1 MRVSKGQRRGAWR
14 QAVRACLLLL
24 LACPDAPLRAQSVD
38 LLEPTLPDDYNQ
50 SRNLSV
56 IERPRPDY
64 DPLGLRIG
72 SFLAF
77 PALALTV
84 AGTDN
89 AYLTAASRKSD
100 LFGRVTPS
108 LDLRSDWGRHMI
120 DLSAQ
125 GTFARYAGQPLLDRD
140 TWDVRSIGRLD
151 VGDFGTLVVE
161 GRASKLQEDPF
172 TSQSDASLAILSSY
186 RRDDATVRAQREV
199 GRTRFVASV
208 EATKL
213 RFSDVRFTDGE
224 TLSQAQR
231 NRSLVTGTAQ
241 AEYALSP
248 GAVLLARVA
257 YTGTDYDRALADGG
271 PNRDAGTLQVLGGLN
286 VDLPDFIRGTAQIGY
301 TRKDYRASSYG
312 SVGGVSAE
320 VKLQYFL
327 SDIMNFDVDA
337 RRSLEDA
344 ATSDNNPYFETMV
357 SVGADRSLRENI
369 IASIKA
375 GVGNQ
380 AYVGSPIKY
389 DIVQISG
396 TLKYLVSRLVSLR
409 LDAGYGKRTQGGTRP
424 RSRIDQSTIMMT
436 LELHR

>member
-1 MRVSKGQRRGAWR
+1 MRVTEGQRRDGWR
-14 QAVRACLLLL
+14 RAAQACLLLI
-24 LACPDAPLRAQSVD
+24 LACCAAPLRAQTTD
-38 LLEPTLPDDYNQ
+38 LLQPTLPDDYNQ

-56 IERPRPDY
+56 TERPRPDY
-64 DPLGLRIG
+64 DPLGYRIG
-72 SFLAF
+72 SFLAY

-84 AGTDN
+84 AATDN
-89 AYLTAASRKSD
+89 AYLTSEGRKSD

-108 LDLRSDWGRHMI
+108 VDLRSDWGRHMI

-125 GTFARYAGQPLLDRD
+125 GTFARYADQTPLDRD

-151 VGDFGTLVVE
+151 VGDFGSLGVE
-161 GRASKLQEDPF
+161 ARASKLQEDPF
-172 TSQSDASLAILSSY
+172 TSQADASLAILSSY
-186 RRDDATVRAQREV
+186 RRDDLLARAQRQV

-208 EATKL
+208 EATRL
-213 RFSDVRFTDGE
+213 RFSDISLIDGE

-231 NRSLVTGTAQ
+231 DRSLVTGSGQ

-257 YTGTDYDRALADGG
+257 YTGTDYQRPLADGG
-271 PNRDAGTLQVLGGLN
+271 PNRDAGTLQMLGGLN
-286 VDLPDFIRGTAQIGY
+286 LDLPDFIRGTVQLGY
-301 TRKDYRASSYG
+301 TRKTYRASAYR
-312 SVGGVSAE
+312 SVGGVSGAL
-320 VKLQYFL
+320 KLEYFL
-327 SDIMNFDVDA
+327 SNLMNFEIDA

-357 SVGADRSLRENI
+357 SFGADRSLRENI

-375 GVGNQ
+375 SVGNQ

-389 DIVQISG
+389 DIVQIGG
-396 TLKYLVSRLVSLR
+396 TLKYLVSRMVSLR
-409 LDAGYGKRTQGGTRP
+409 LDAGYGKRTQAGTHP